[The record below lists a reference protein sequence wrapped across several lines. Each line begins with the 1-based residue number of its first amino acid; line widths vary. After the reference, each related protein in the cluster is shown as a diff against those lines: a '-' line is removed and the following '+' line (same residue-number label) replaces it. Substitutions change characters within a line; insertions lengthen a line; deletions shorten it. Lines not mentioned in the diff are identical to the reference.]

1 MNIRDYED
9 DDLIKMA
16 ISGDMAAFEEIY
28 FRYRAYAFGVAR
40 RHLRDYH
47 MAEDVTQEAF
57 AKLLCKFHLFVG
69 TGRFKSFLASIVSNM
84 CKDILRKRSALS
96 LDLIS
101 VTEGDSILVDPK
113 QVHPIDKMIKV
124 ERIAAVRE
132 VIKNLPPT
140 HSSLINGYWYD
151 DMRLA
156 QLAYKFNLPLGTVKS
171 MIYGAMR
178 KMQGLLEGN

>member
-16 ISGDMAAFEEIY
+16 ISGDMAAFGEIY

-40 RHLRDYH
+40 RHLRDHH

-69 TGRFKSFLASIVSNM
+69 TGRFKSFLASIVSNI
-84 CKDILRKRSALS
+84 CKDILRKRRTLS

-101 VTEGDSILVDPK
+101 VMDGDSILVDPK
-113 QVHPIDKMIKV
+113 QGHPIDKMIKC
-124 ERIAAVRE
+124 ERVAAVRE
-132 VIKNLPPT
+132 VIKNLPPI
-140 HSSLINGYWYD
+140 HSSLINDYWYD
-151 DMRLA
+151 DMKLS

-171 MIYGAMR
+171 MMYGAMK
-178 KMQGLLEGN
+178 KMHGLLEGN